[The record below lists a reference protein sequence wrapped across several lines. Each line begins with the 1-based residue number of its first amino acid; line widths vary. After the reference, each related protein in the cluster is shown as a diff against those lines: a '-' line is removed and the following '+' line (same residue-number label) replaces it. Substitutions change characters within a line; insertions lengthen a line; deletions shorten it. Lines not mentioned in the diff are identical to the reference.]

1 MLEPKATRVAYGEA
15 LLEMGKKNTDIV
27 VLDADLSESTK
38 TNVFADA
45 YPERFFDV
53 GCAEQNL
60 IGVAAGLAAS
70 GKIPFAST
78 YAVFASCR
86 AYEQIRNTVAFDNL
100 NVNIAVSHA
109 GLTNSADGGTHQ
121 SVEDIALM
129 RVLPNMTV
137 IVPAD
142 AIEAY
147 KAVEAAAKHD
157 GPVYIRLNRV
167 NTPILFDDSY
177 DFSIGN
183 GVKMKDGSDVT
194 IIATGTMV
202 SESLEAAEGLSGEG
216 IDAEVI
222 NIHTIKPVDSKIIL
236 GSARKTGCIVT
247 AEEHSIIGGLGGAV
261 AEVIAENEPVPIKRV
276 GIGDVFGESG
286 NYNELLEKF
295 GCTKEHIVGAAKE
308 VLKKR
313 R

>member
-15 LLEMGKKNTDIV
+15 LLEMGKKNKDIV

-60 IGVAAGLAAS
+60 IGVAAGLAVS

-78 YAVFASCR
+78 YAIFASCR

-147 KAVEAAAKHD
+147 KAVEAAASHD

-167 NTPILFDDSY
+167 NTPIIFDDSY
-177 DFSIGN
+177 DFQIGN
-183 GVKMKDGSDVT
+183 GVKIRNGKGGT

-202 SESLEAAEGLSGEG
+202 SGSLEAAEVLKDEG

-222 NIHTIKPVDSKIIL
+222 NIHTIKPIDSKMIL
-236 GSARKTGCIVT
+236 ESARKTGCIVT
-247 AEEHSIIGGLGGAV
+247 AEEHNVIGGLGGAV
-261 AEVIAENEPVPIKRV
+261 AEVVAESEPVPIKRV
-276 GIGDVFGESG
+276 GIPDVFGESG

-295 GCTKEHIVGAAKE
+295 GCTKEHIAGAAKE
-308 VLKKR
+308 VMDKR